1 MRKWIYAGFVA
12 GWAWLAG
19 CSQPPS
25 PRETVDVSGVVR
37 TSSGQAVNGVR
48 LILQSTAEGEDAAVF
63 GFDLEN
69 NGHFKGEVF
78 PGTYAFFLSTVDVE
92 LDHDD
97 SRPANRAE
105 AEKLKKSQ
113 QVLQTYPASYRT
125 PGNIP
130 SDHHVEVVEGRAL
143 QLIVAK

>member
-1 MRKWIYAGFVA
+1 MRKWIHSGLVL

-19 CSQPPS
+19 CSQAPS
-25 PRETVDVSGVVR
+25 PRETVDVSGVVK
-37 TSSGQAVNGVR
+37 TSSGGPVKGVR
-48 LILQSTAEGEDAAVF
+48 LILQSTAGGEDAAVF

-69 NGHFKGEVF
+69 NGHFKGEAF

-92 LDHDD
+92 LDHDE
-97 SRPANRAE
+97 SQPANRAE

-113 QVLQTYPASYRT
+113 QLLETYPASYRT
-125 PGNIP
+125 HRNIP

-143 QLIVAK
+143 LLIIGK